1 MSNYTAEKEVI
12 STSHETIIA
21 SMKERGIDYELVEL
35 EEKQP
40 DGSVIKKKTIM
51 IKSVPPI
58 QRDLARFFAST
69 ESPCWFAGC
78 EEVRAE
84 FKKAIDEAGGENGC
98 KGCTRGRIIQ
108 QFTPL
113 VEKLLTED
121 KKRNNIDEK
130 RKQAQASTEEEH
142 EKPNPVDLTPTRT
155 IEIPGP
161 GSASAEGT
169 KDKPS
174 MLRRAATYL
183 KKIFRAGS

>member
-1 MSNYTAEKEVI
+1 MSKHVIEREVI
-12 STSHETIIA
+12 STSQEAILA
-21 SMKERGIDYELVEL
+21 SMKERGIEYEIVEL
-35 EEKQP
+35 EETQE
-40 DGSVIKKKTIM
+40 DGSILKKKTIM
-51 IKSVPPI
+51 IKSVPPM

-130 RKQAQASTEEEH
+130 RKQAQARTEEEH

-155 IEIPGP
+155 ITIPRS
-161 GSASAEGT
+161 GSASAEGA

-174 MLRRAATYL
+174 MLRRAAAYL

>member
-12 STSHETIIA
+12 STSHENIIA

-51 IKSVPPI
+51 IKSVPPL

-69 ESPCWFAGC
+69 ESPCWFSGC
-78 EEVRAE
+78 EEARAK
-84 FKKAIDEAGGENGC
+84 FKEAIEAAGGENGC

-121 KKRNNIDEK
+121 MKRNNIEEK
-130 RKQAQASTEEEH
+130 RKQTKNEELSVSEQD
-142 EKPNPVDLTPTRT
+142 ELTPTRT
-155 IEIPGP
+155 IEVPGL
-161 GSASAEGT
+161 GSSSAERAAN
-169 KDKPS
+169 KPS

-183 KKIFRAGS
+183 KKIFRVGS

>member
-12 STSHETIIA
+12 STSHESIIA

-51 IKSVPPI
+51 IKSVPPL

-69 ESPCWFAGC
+69 ESPCWFSGC
-78 EEVRAE
+78 EEARAK
-84 FKKAIDEAGGENGC
+84 FKEAIEAAGGENGC

-121 KKRNNIDEK
+121 MKRNNIEEK
-130 RKQAQASTEEEH
+130 RKQIKNEEFSVSEQD
-142 EKPNPVDLTPTRT
+142 ELTPTRT
-155 IEIPGP
+155 IEVPGL
-161 GSASAEGT
+161 GSSSAERAAN
-169 KDKPS
+169 KPS
-174 MLRRAATYL
+174 MLRRATTYL
-183 KKIFRAGS
+183 KKIFRIGS